1 MFGIGL
7 PEMIIIAA
15 VALIFIGP
23 DKLPGVLRSIGK
35 GLVELKRSTS
45 DVRSTVQDEMH
56 KIEEEIE
63 LKDVRESAQ
72 NFSNELG
79 GVANKMDPLSLSKL
93 SSGEQ
98 LEKIADAIDKTEK
111 NDSEDQPEKE
121 ITSIKLDP
129 RELLRKI
136 FLLQE
141 SVRWRQ
147 KKKILLKV
155 LLQKKH
161 KIPPNNIN
169 QNLILM
175 PSQKAL

>member
-7 PEMIIIAA
+7 PEMIIIAV
-15 VALIFIGP
+15 VALVFIGP

-35 GLVELKRSTS
+35 GLVELKRATS

-93 SSGEQ
+93 NSGEQ
-98 LEKIADAIDKTEK
+98 LEKIADAIDKTGN

-129 RELLRKI
+129 RELSPEDFSPSGISTVEAKEKDSS
-136 FLLQE
+136 E
-141 SVRWRQ
+141 SSVAE
-147 KKKILLKV
+147 KT
-155 LLQKKH
+155 
-161 KIPPNNIN
+161 
-169 QNLILM
+169 
-175 PSQKAL
+175 

>member
-7 PEMIIIAA
+7 PEMIIIAV
-15 VALIFIGP
+15 VALVFIGP

-35 GLVELKRSTS
+35 GLVELKRATS

-56 KIEEEIE
+56 KIEQEIE
-63 LKDVRESAQ
+63 LKDVRESAH

-98 LEKIADAIDKTEK
+98 LEKIADAIDKTEN

-129 RELLRKI
+129 RELSPEDFSTPEISTVEAKEKDSS
-136 FLLQE
+136 E
-141 SVRWRQ
+141 SSVAE
-147 KKKILLKV
+147 KT
-155 LLQKKH
+155 
-161 KIPPNNIN
+161 
-169 QNLILM
+169 
-175 PSQKAL
+175 

>member
-7 PEMIIIAA
+7 PEMLIIAA

-45 DVRSTVQDEMH
+45 DVRSTVQDEMN

-72 NFSNELG
+72 DFSNELG
-79 GVANKMDPLSLSKL
+79 GVANKMDPLALSKM
-93 SSGEQ
+93 SSSEQ
-98 LEKIADAIDKTEK
+98 LEKIADTIDKTEK
-111 NDSEDQPEKE
+111 NDLEDHPEKG

-129 RELLRKI
+129 REISPEDFSTPEISTVEAKEKDSS
-136 FLLQE
+136 E
-141 SVRWRQ
+141 SSVAE
-147 KKKILLKV
+147 KT
-155 LLQKKH
+155 
-161 KIPPNNIN
+161 
-169 QNLILM
+169 
-175 PSQKAL
+175 

>member
-45 DVRSTVQDEMH
+45 DVRSTVQDEMN

-63 LKDVRESAQ
+63 LKDVRKSAQ
-72 NFSNELG
+72 DFSNELG
-79 GVANKMDPLSLSKL
+79 GVANKMDPLALSKM

-98 LEKIADAIDKTEK
+98 LENIADAIDKTEK

-129 RELLRKI
+129 RELSPEDFSTPGISTVEGK
-136 FLLQE
+136 E
-141 SVRWRQ
+141 KDTSENSVAE
-147 KKKILLKV
+147 KT
-155 LLQKKH
+155 
-161 KIPPNNIN
+161 
-169 QNLILM
+169 
-175 PSQKAL
+175 

>member
-45 DVRSTVQDEMH
+45 DVRSTVQDEMN

-63 LKDVRESAQ
+63 LKDVRKSAQ
-72 NFSNELG
+72 DFSNELG
-79 GVANKMDPLSLSKL
+79 GVANKMDPLALSKM

-98 LEKIADAIDKTEK
+98 LEKIADVIDKTEN

-129 RELLRKI
+129 RELSPEDFSTPEISTVEAKEKDSS
-136 FLLQE
+136 E
-141 SVRWRQ
+141 SSVAE
-147 KKKILLKV
+147 KT
-155 LLQKKH
+155 
-161 KIPPNNIN
+161 
-169 QNLILM
+169 
-175 PSQKAL
+175 

>member
-7 PEMIIIAA
+7 PEMIIIAV
-15 VALIFIGP
+15 VALVFIGP

-35 GLVELKRSTS
+35 GLVELKRATS

-72 NFSNELG
+72 NELG

-129 RELLRKI
+129 RELSPEDFSTPEISTVEAKEKDSS
-136 FLLQE
+136 E
-141 SVRWRQ
+141 SSVAE
-147 KKKILLKV
+147 KT
-155 LLQKKH
+155 
-161 KIPPNNIN
+161 
-169 QNLILM
+169 
-175 PSQKAL
+175 

>member
-7 PEMIIIAA
+7 PEMIIIAV
-15 VALIFIGP
+15 VALVFIGP

-35 GLVELKRSTS
+35 GLVELKRATS

-63 LKDVRESAQ
+63 LKDVQESAQ

-98 LEKIADAIDKTEK
+98 LEKIADAIDKTEN

-129 RELLRKI
+129 RELSPEDFSTPEISTVEAKEKDSS
-136 FLLQE
+136 E
-141 SVRWRQ
+141 SSVAE
-147 KKKILLKV
+147 KT
-155 LLQKKH
+155 
-161 KIPPNNIN
+161 
-169 QNLILM
+169 
-175 PSQKAL
+175 

>member
-7 PEMIIIAA
+7 PEMIIIAV
-15 VALIFIGP
+15 VALVFIGP

-35 GLVELKRSTS
+35 GLVELKRATS

-98 LEKIADAIDKTEK
+98 LEKIADAIDKTEN

-129 RELLRKI
+129 REISPEDFSTPEISTVEAKEKDPS
-136 FLLQE
+136 E
-141 SVRWRQ
+141 SSVADAE
-147 KKKILLKV
+147 KT
-155 LLQKKH
+155 
-161 KIPPNNIN
+161 
-169 QNLILM
+169 
-175 PSQKAL
+175 